1 MKKMEPTRGVHHE
14 PTMSRTSTLL
24 VSTGVQD
31 APFGRGEGVGQHR
44 APHERNELRAQV
56 APGSKGLAE
65 ENLRLRQELLVLRDD
80 LIGHEARLGEA
91 LGRIELLEA
100 DLARYRDAV
109 ADAERLLGSRTGRL
123 LRAWHR
129 LRALLRA

>member
-1 MKKMEPTRGVHHE
+1 
-14 PTMSRTSTLL
+14 MSRTSTLL

-31 APFGRGEGVGQHR
+31 APFGRGESVDQHR
-44 APHERNELRAQV
+44 APYECNEADAQV
-56 APGSKGLAE
+56 EPGSNGVAE

-91 LGRIELLEA
+91 LGRIELLEIE
-100 DLARYRDAV
+100 LRRYKEAI
-109 ADAERLLGSRTGRL
+109 ADAERLLGSRTGRV

>member
-1 MKKMEPTRGVHHE
+1 
-14 PTMSRTSTLL
+14 MSRTSTLL
-24 VSTGVQD
+24 ISTGVQN
-31 APFGRGEGVGQHR
+31 APFHRGEGVDQHR
-44 APHERNELRAQV
+44 APYECNEADAQV
-56 APGSKGLAE
+56 EPGSNGVAE

-91 LGRIELLEA
+91 LGRIELLEVE
-100 DLARYRDAV
+100 LRRYREAI
-109 ADAERLLGSRTGRL
+109 ADAERLLGSRTGRV